1 MAKKI
6 LVIDDQPSITKLVSV
21 KLTKEG
27 FKVIEALDG
36 EEGLNKAK
44 EERPDLIILDVMM
57 PRMDGWEVREKLRED
72 RHCQNIPVIMLTA
85 MGHFEEQLKG
95 LEGGIEDYLTKPFS
109 PAALAGLVKEVLDE
123 SVRVKAERA
132 EKKLRKKAKL
142 RTMVDI
148 MQRRGDEEK

>member
-27 FKVIEALDG
+27 FEVIEALDG

-44 EERPDLIILDVMM
+44 EERPDLVILDVMM
-57 PRMDGWEVREKLRED
+57 PKMDGWEVREKLRED
-72 RHCQNIPVIMLTA
+72 RRCRNIPVIMLTA

-95 LEGGIEDYLTKPFS
+95 LEKGIEDYLTKPFS
-109 PAALAGLVKEVLDE
+109 PTALAGLVKEVLDE
-123 SVRVKAERA
+123 SARFERA
-132 EKKLRKKAKL
+132 GKKLKKKAKL

-148 MQRRGDEEK
+148 MQRKKTEEQ